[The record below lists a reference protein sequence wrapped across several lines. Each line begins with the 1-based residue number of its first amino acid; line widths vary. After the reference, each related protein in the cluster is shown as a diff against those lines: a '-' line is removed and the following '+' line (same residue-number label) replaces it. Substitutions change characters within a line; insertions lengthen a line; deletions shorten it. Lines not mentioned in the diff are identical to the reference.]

1 MTVNYSNVSPALD
14 EIIRNNMEIIS
25 ALTRSNSFENKEYSK
40 DEGMVQ
46 VIFNDGLIYL
56 SLKGIINLDEEK
68 KRLQKNLKKIDLEIS
83 KIQNKLND
91 SNFKNNAPD
100 KIIKSQKERE
110 KEYQL
115 SREKIIKTIN
125 SF

>member
-1 MTVNYSNVSPALD
+1 
-14 EIIRNNMEIIS
+14 
-25 ALTRSNSFENKEYSK
+25 
-40 DEGMVQ
+40 MVQ
-46 VIFNDGLIYL
+46 VMFNDGLIYL

-68 KRLQKNLKKIDLEIS
+68 NRLQKNLKKIDLEIS
-83 KIQNKLND
+83 KIQIKLND
-91 SNFKNNAPD
+91 SNFKNNAPEE
-100 KIIKSQKERE
+100 IIKSQKERE